1 MSRGQDQHDKGL
13 RAVERVRE
21 VREQDSR
28 IGLQRALQAQRTQ
41 EAAVEAARL
50 LLEMHPGFSHG
61 SVRDFHADR
70 ALVTAMA
77 QQHARERQQADA
89 SRTVAEEAARRW
101 QQDRTRVRAVE
112 LLLERRGQ
120 ERRAERDRRTAHEL
134 DDIAGQAWLRQ
145 QTHQTRGNDR

>member
-1 MSRGQDQHDKGL
+1 MTRARDQHDKAL

-28 IGLQRALQAQRTQ
+28 IGLQRALQAQRAQ

-50 LLEMHPGFSHG
+50 LLETHPGFSRG

-70 ALVTAMA
+70 ALVSAMA
-77 QQHARERQQADA
+77 QQHARERQQAEA

-101 QQDRTRVRAVE
+101 QRDRTRVRAVE
-112 LLLERRGQ
+112 LLLERRAE
-120 ERRAERDRRTAHEL
+120 ERRDEQDRRTAHEL
-134 DDIAGQAWLRQ
+134 DDIAGQGWLRQ
-145 QTHQTRGNDR
+145 QTHDTRGNDR